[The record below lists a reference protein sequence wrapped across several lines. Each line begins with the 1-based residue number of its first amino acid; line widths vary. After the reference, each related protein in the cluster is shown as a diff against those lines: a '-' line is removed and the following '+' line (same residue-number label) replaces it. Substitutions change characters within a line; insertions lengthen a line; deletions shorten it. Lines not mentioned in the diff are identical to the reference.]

1 MTRTITIFFMCVS
14 LLFAFSVANA
24 DIIMI
29 DLNDFYTDTTV
40 TVAADGSSAVMEE
53 DPSWI
58 TVLLSNDPFF
68 GDPGITV
75 PDDLLTLT
83 FDYSFT
89 EGAGND
95 DDFYALVFDG
105 DTGALIDDF
114 LIEDSGSGIVSWD
127 LSGLDST
134 ITLFGLEFQLNAY
147 DWGTDSSV
155 SINNVYMETADT
167 AAPVPEPGTI
177 ILLGT
182 DLVGLFGLG
191 RKKFLT
197 NSQRI

>member
-1 MTRTITIFFMCVS
+1 MTRTITVFLCCVS
-14 LLFAFSVANA
+14 LLFGFSVANA

-29 DLNDFYTDTTV
+29 DLNDFYADPTV
-40 TVAADGSSAVMEE
+40 MVAADGSSAVMDE

-68 GDPGITV
+68 GDPGIMV
-75 PDDLLTLT
+75 PDDLLTLA

-105 DTGALIDDF
+105 DTGTLIDDF

-127 LSGLDST
+127 LSGLDPAT
-134 ITLFGLEFQLNAY
+134 TLLGLEFQLNAY

-155 SINNVYMETADT
+155 SINNVYMETAD
-167 AAPVPEPGTI
+167 AVAPIPEPGTI

-182 DLVGLFGLG
+182 GLVGLFGLG
-191 RKKFLT
+191 RKRFLKGC
-197 NSQRI
+197 